1 MAIYRFS
8 AQVIGRSSGRSATA
22 AAAYRAGVEIVDV
35 RTGELHDYTRRS
47 GVDAAFIVAPESAPP
62 WALDRASLWN
72 AVEAAE
78 KRKDAQLAREVQ
90 LALPHE
96 LTPAQREALVREFV
110 QAQFV
115 DRGMVADVALH
126 APGKGDDRNHHAHV
140 MLTMRTLG
148 PEGFGGKAREWNDK
162 AVLEGWRVE
171 WEQAANRA
179 LERAGI
185 EARIDHRSLIEQ
197 GITDRLPVP
206 ELSREAYAFERA
218 TGQASA
224 PRLLRE
230 AAQAQLDELRGLQ
243 AANEAAIKA
252 EVLAFTGRA
261 QRPAPA
267 APAVPSKAPGLRT
280 VEPAKVERP
289 LTAAEWQE
297 RARRAGDRWVALDP
311 DRAAPVVAARA
322 EAEKAAG
329 LVASWKR
336 ERTKAEAEESAYRKA
351 RPIRAWLHDRGL
363 LRAAP
368 LGRAIEAKA
377 TAEDNI
383 RRAAPFADATETAY
397 KSAWHAAHQ
406 GSLAER
412 EKVRQEREHAQEQAK
427 QAAARE
433 QQQRDAQRQAEALFL
448 DWRAL
453 AERKES
459 PATPADTKKALAV
472 YRALGA
478 EKRKDF
484 DAKLLATLATDPGA
498 RQRLKEQIDAATPQ
512 RKRDRGGPSL

>member
-1 MAIYRFS
+1 VAIYRFS

-72 AVEAAE
+72 AVEQAE

-148 PEGFGGKAREWNDK
+148 PDGFGQKARDWNDK
-162 AVLEGWRVE
+162 ALLEGWRVQ

-179 LERAGI
+179 LERAGV
-185 EARIDHRSLIEQ
+185 EARIDHRSLVDQ

-206 ELSREAYAFERA
+206 ELSREAYAFEQA

-230 AAQAQLDELRGLQ
+230 AAQAQLDTLRGLQ

-252 EVLAFTGRA
+252 EVLAFPGRA
-261 QRPAPA
+261 TEP
-267 APAVPSKAPGLRT
+267 APAVPAVPGKAPGLRT
-280 VEPAKVERP
+280 VEPAKKQQP
-289 LTAAEWQE
+289 QTAAEWQHVE
-297 RARRAGDRWVALDP
+297 RLAAERWAALDP
-311 DRAAPVVAARA
+311 DRAPAVVTARGD
-322 EAEKAAG
+322 AEKAAG
-329 LVASWKR
+329 LVAAWKR
-336 ERTKAEAEESAYRKA
+336 ERTKAEAEELAYRQA

-368 LGRAIEAKA
+368 LAQAIDAKA
-377 TAEDNI
+377 KAEDSI
-383 RRAAPFADATETAY
+383 RRAAPLAEAAEKA
-397 KSAWHAAHQ
+397 HAAARAEAHQ
-406 GSLAER
+406 GSAAER
-412 EKVRQEREHAQEQAK
+412 EKMRQVREHAAK
-427 QAAARE
+427 QAKEAAERE
-433 QQQRDAQRQAEALFL
+433 RQQRDAERHAEGLIR
-448 DWRAL
+448 DWREL
-453 AERKES
+453 AARKES
-459 PATPADTKKALAV
+459 AGTPESMRKALAS
-472 YRALGA
+472 YRAMDA
-478 EKRKDF
+478 EKRKAF
-484 DAKLLATLATDPGA
+484 EERLAAKLAASPDA
-498 RQRLKEQIDAATPQ
+498 RREMQRDLDRAGPQ
-512 RKRDRGGPSL
+512 RGRGGPSR